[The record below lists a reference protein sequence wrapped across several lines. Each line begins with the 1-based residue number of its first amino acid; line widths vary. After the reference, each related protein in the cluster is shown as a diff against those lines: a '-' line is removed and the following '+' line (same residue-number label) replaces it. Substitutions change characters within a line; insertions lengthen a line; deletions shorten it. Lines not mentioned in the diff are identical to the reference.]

1 MPNVLAGKDTTRL
14 CTYYPYCYEILNPH
28 SELAGNEPEKG
39 AKSLCKAKKG
49 RQRVRQSLSEYVD
62 CIADTFHMR

>member
-1 MPNVLAGKDTTRL
+1 MPNVLAGKDTTPL

-39 AKSLCKAKKG
+39 AKSLSTK
-49 RQRVRQSLSEYVD
+49 QRKEDRE
-62 CIADTFHMR
+62 